1 MRSWKKKLD
10 NELDKIVRAMPS
22 DFAPAEQEAAPLKSQ
37 NRRPFRIA
45 AAATA
50 CALFLGILLPV
61 IILLG
66 PFLQNTGGIILM
78 EINPAVRLYTD
89 ENGAVTAV
97 YSENTEGDILL
108 SDETFAASLRGIPA
122 ADAAEKLAGRA
133 FAAGFVREGESAVRF
148 TVAADKNASAEEL
161 QSALEESVT
170 AYFCETGLFVPV
182 LGRTAELSAFGE
194 GNAREQAENA
204 QGTPVTVTE
213 RTAAATEP
221 NDVEESYRDSL
232 LRYTREVTDC
242 VYRTASGKKAALEEI
257 NALNEDIVAHEDN
270 AYSLPY
276 WLLAEVP
283 NFRPM
288 ENLAALMAQMEQKL
302 AEYEARYGQ
311 SLSGSDKYLLFL
323 TLNSFYGAFDLAALK
338 EGMEDLLALIEYFTG
353 IFDASAFIGIIAGDD
368 ALAQAVTALFDG
380 IGTLPETVDGYVQSA
395 LEMLRRE
402 TELALYEN
410 RAEAEK
416 QRPALSC
423 EEYRQKMQEL
433 SDNFENF
440 EDFWNSFQ

>member
-1 MRSWKKKLD
+1 MHGWKKKLD
-10 NELDKIVRAMPS
+10 RELDGFVRNMPS
-22 DFAPAEQEAAPLKSQ
+22 EFAPAGQEAAPAKSG
-37 NRRPFRIA
+37 NRRTFRIVV
-45 AAATA
+45 AATA
-50 CALFLGILLPV
+50 CTLLLAVLLPV
-61 IILLG
+61 LLVLA
-66 PFLQNTGGIILM
+66 PFANTGGVILM

-97 YSENTEGDILL
+97 YSENAEGDILL

-161 QSALEESVT
+161 QNALEESVT

-213 RTAAATEP
+213 REAAATEP
-221 NDVEESYRDSL
+221 DDVEESYRDSL

-242 VYRTASGKKAALEEI
+242 VYRTASGKKAALAEI
-257 NALNEDIVAHEDN
+257 DKLNEQITAHEDN
-270 AYSLPY
+270 EYHRSY
-276 WLLAEVP
+276 WFLAELP
-283 NFRPM
+283 NFRPT
-288 ENLAALMAQMEQKL
+288 ENLAALMVQMEQKL
-302 AEYEARYGQ
+302 DEYEVRYGQ
-311 SLSGSDKYLLFL
+311 
-323 TLNSFYGAFDLAALK
+323 TLDGMTFWALHSFYKSFDLAALK
-338 EGMEDLLALIEYFTG
+338 EGMDDLLSLIEYFTD
-353 IFDASAFIGIIAGDD
+353 IFDPSVFINIIAGDD

-380 IGTLPETVDGYVQSA
+380 IGTLPETVEGYVESA

-402 TELALYEN
+402 TAMALFEN

-416 QRPALSC
+416 QRPALSY

-433 SDNFENF
+433 ADKFGNF

>member
-1 MRSWKKKLD
+1 MHGWKKKLD
-10 NELDKIVRAMPS
+10 RELDEFVRNMPS
-22 DFAPAEQEAAPLKSQ
+22 EFAPAGQEAAPAKGG
-37 NRRPFRIA
+37 NRRTFRIV

-50 CALFLGILLPV
+50 CALLLAVLLPV
-61 IILLG
+61 FLLLG
-66 PFLQNTGGIILM
+66 PFANTGGVILM

-133 FAAGFVREGESAVRF
+133 LAAGFVREESAVRF

-161 QSALEESVT
+161 RSALESSVSS
-170 AYFCETGLFVPV
+170 YFCGKGLFVPV

-194 GNAREQAENA
+194 GNAREQAEKA

-242 VYRTASGKKAALEEI
+242 VYRTASGKKATLAEI
-257 NALNEDIVAHEDN
+257 DKLNEDIVAHADN
-270 AYSLPY
+270 EYHRSY
-276 WLLAEVP
+276 WFLAELP
-283 NFRPM
+283 NFLPT
-288 ENLAALMAQMEQKL
+288 ESLAALMERMEQKL
-302 AEYEARYGQ
+302 ADYEARYGQ
-311 SLSGSDKYLLFL
+311 TLDGMTFWA
-323 TLNSFYGAFDLAALK
+323 LNSFYEAFDLAALK
-338 EGMEDLLALIEYFTG
+338 AGMDDLLSLIEYFTG
-353 IFDASAFIGIIAGDD
+353 IFDPSVFINIIAGD
-368 ALAQAVTALFDG
+368 AEMAQAVSALFDG
-380 IGTLPETVDGYVQSA
+380 IGALPETVESYVESA

-402 TELALYEN
+402 TALALYEN

-416 QRPALSC
+416 QRPALSY
-423 EEYRQKMQEL
+423 EKYRQKMQAL
-433 SDNFENF
+433 ADGFENF
-440 EDFWNSFQ
+440 EEFWNSFQ

>member
-1 MRSWKKKLD
+1 MHGWKKKLD
-10 NELDKIVRAMPS
+10 RELDGFVRNMPS
-22 DFAPAEQEAAPLKSQ
+22 EFAPAGQEAAPAKSG
-37 NRRPFRIA
+37 NRRTFRIV

-50 CALFLGILLPV
+50 CTLLLAVLLPV
-61 IILLG
+61 LLVLA
-66 PFLQNTGGIILM
+66 PFANTGGVILM

-97 YSENTEGDILL
+97 YSENAEGDILL

-133 FAAGFVREGESAVRF
+133 LAAGFVHEDSAVRF
-148 TVAADKNASAEEL
+148 TVAADKNSSAEEL
-161 QSALEESVT
+161 RSALESSVSS
-170 AYFCETGLFVPV
+170 YFCGKGLFVPV

-194 GNAREQAENA
+194 GNAREQAEKA

-213 RTAAATEP
+213 REAAATEP
-221 NDVEESYRDSL
+221 GDVEESYRDSL
-232 LRYTREVTDC
+232 LRYTREVTDY
-242 VYRTASGKKAALEEI
+242 VYRTASGKKTALAEI
-257 NALNEDIVAHEDN
+257 NKLNEDIVAHADN
-270 AYSLPY
+270 EYHSSY
-276 WLLAEVP
+276 WFLAEVP
-283 NFRPM
+283 NFRPT
-288 ENLAALMAQMEQKL
+288 ESLAALMAQMEQKL

-311 SLSGSDKYLLFL
+311 A
-323 TLNSFYGAFDLAALK
+323 LNGMTFWALHSFYKSFDLAALK
-338 EGMEDLLALIEYFTG
+338 EGMDDLLSLIEYFTD
-353 IFDASAFIGIIAGDD
+353 IFDPSVFINIIAGDD

-380 IGTLPETVDGYVQSA
+380 IGTLPETVEGYVESA

-402 TELALYEN
+402 TAMALFEN

-416 QRPALSC
+416 QRPALSY

-433 SDNFENF
+433 ADGFENF

>member
-1 MRSWKKKLD
+1 M
-10 NELDKIVRAMPS
+10 
-22 DFAPAEQEAAPLKSQ
+22 
-37 NRRPFRIA
+37 
-45 AAATA
+45 
-50 CALFLGILLPV
+50 
-61 IILLG
+61 
-66 PFLQNTGGIILM
+66 
-78 EINPAVRLYTD
+78 
-89 ENGAVTAV
+89 
-97 YSENTEGDILL
+97 
-108 SDETFAASLRGIPA
+108 
-122 ADAAEKLAGRA
+122 
-133 FAAGFVREGESAVRF
+133 
-148 TVAADKNASAEEL
+148 
-161 QSALEESVT
+161 
-170 AYFCETGLFVPV
+170 PV
-182 LGRTAELSAFGE
+182 LGRTAELSAFGG

-221 NDVEESYRDSL
+221 DDVEESYRDSL

-283 NFRPM
+283 NFWPT

-302 AEYEARYGQ
+302 SEYEARYGQ
-311 SLSGSDKYLLFL
+311 SLSGSDKYLLCL
-323 TLNSFYGAFDLAALK
+323 TLNSCYGAVDLAAGQ
-338 EGMEDLLALIEYFTG
+338 EGMEDLLSLIEYFTG

-440 EDFWNSFQ
+440 EGFWNSFQ

>member
-1 MRSWKKKLD
+1 MHGWKKKLD
-10 NELDKIVRAMPS
+10 RELDGFVRNMPS
-22 DFAPAEQEAAPLKSQ
+22 EFAPAGQEAAPAKSG
-37 NRRPFRIA
+37 NRRTFRIV

-50 CALFLGILLPV
+50 CTLLLAVLLPV
-61 IILLG
+61 LLVLA
-66 PFLQNTGGIILM
+66 PFANTGGVILM

-97 YSENTEGDILL
+97 YSENAEGDILL

-161 QSALEESVT
+161 QNALEESVT

-213 RTAAATEP
+213 REAAATEP
-221 NDVEESYRDSL
+221 DDVEESYRDSL

-242 VYRTASGKKAALEEI
+242 VYRTASGKKAALAEI
-257 NALNEDIVAHEDN
+257 DKLNEQITAHEDN
-270 AYSLPY
+270 ALSRPY
-276 WLLAEVP
+276 WSLMKLP
-283 NFRPM
+283 NFRPT
-288 ENLAALMAQMEQKL
+288 ENLAALMVQMEQKL
-302 AEYEARYGQ
+302 DEYEVRYGQ
-311 SLSGSDKYLLFL
+311 
-323 TLNSFYGAFDLAALK
+323 TLDGMTFWALHSFYKSFDLAALK
-338 EGMEDLLALIEYFTG
+338 EGMDDLLSLIEYFTD
-353 IFDASAFIGIIAGDD
+353 IFDPSVFINIIAGDD

-380 IGTLPETVDGYVQSA
+380 IGTLPETVEGYVESA

-402 TELALYEN
+402 TAMALFEN

-416 QRPALSC
+416 QRPALSY

-433 SDNFENF
+433 ADKFGNF

>member
-10 NELDKIVRAMPS
+10 SELDKIVRAMPS
-22 DFAPAEQEAAPLKSQ
+22 DFAPAEQEAAPVKSK

-161 QSALEESVT
+161 QNALEESVT

-213 RTAAATEP
+213 REAAATEP
-221 NDVEESYRDSL
+221 DDVEESYRDSL

-242 VYRTASGKKAALEEI
+242 VYRTASGKKAALAEI
-257 NALNEDIVAHEDN
+257 DKLNEQITAHEDN
-270 AYSLPY
+270 EYHRSY
-276 WLLAEVP
+276 WFLAELP
-283 NFRPM
+283 NFRPT
-288 ENLAALMAQMEQKL
+288 ENLAALMVQMEQKL
-302 AEYEARYGQ
+302 DEYEVRYGQ
-311 SLSGSDKYLLFL
+311 
-323 TLNSFYGAFDLAALK
+323 TLDGMTFWALHSFYKSFDLAALK
-338 EGMEDLLALIEYFTG
+338 EGMDDLLSLIEYFTD
-353 IFDASAFIGIIAGDD
+353 IFDPSVFINIIAGDD

-380 IGTLPETVDGYVQSA
+380 IGTLPETVEGYVESA

-402 TELALYEN
+402 TAMALFEN

-416 QRPALSC
+416 QRPALSY

-433 SDNFENF
+433 ADKFGNF

>member
-1 MRSWKKKLD
+1 MHGWKKKLD
-10 NELDKIVRAMPS
+10 RELDGFVRNMPS
-22 DFAPAEQEAAPLKSQ
+22 EFAPAGQEAAPAKSG
-37 NRRPFRIA
+37 NRRTFRIV

-50 CALFLGILLPV
+50 CTLLLAVLLPV
-61 IILLG
+61 LLVLA
-66 PFLQNTGGIILM
+66 PFANTGGVILM

-97 YSENTEGDILL
+97 YSENAEGDILL

-133 FAAGFVREGESAVRF
+133 LAAGFVHEDSAVRF
-148 TVAADKNASAEEL
+148 TVAADKNSSAEEL
-161 QSALEESVT
+161 RSALESSVSS
-170 AYFCETGLFVPV
+170 YFCGKGLFVPV

-194 GNAREQAENA
+194 GNAREQAEKA

-213 RTAAATEP
+213 REAAATEP
-221 NDVEESYRDSL
+221 GDVEESYRDSL

-242 VYRTASGKKAALEEI
+242 VYRTASGKKAALAEI
-257 NALNEDIVAHEDN
+257 DKLNEQITAHEDN
-270 AYSLPY
+270 ALSLPY
-276 WLLAEVP
+276 WSLMKLP
-283 NFRPM
+283 NFRPT
-288 ENLAALMAQMEQKL
+288 ENLAALMVQMEQKL
-302 AEYEARYGQ
+302 DEYEVRYGQ
-311 SLSGSDKYLLFL
+311 
-323 TLNSFYGAFDLAALK
+323 TLDGMTFWALHSFYKSFDLAALK
-338 EGMEDLLALIEYFTG
+338 EGMDDLLSLIEYFTD
-353 IFDASAFIGIIAGDD
+353 IFDPSVFINIIAGDD

-380 IGTLPETVDGYVQSA
+380 IGTLPETVEGYVESA

-402 TELALYEN
+402 TAMALFEN

-416 QRPALSC
+416 QRPALSY

-433 SDNFENF
+433 ADGFENF

>member
-10 NELDKIVRAMPS
+10 SELDKIVRAMPS

-37 NRRPFRIA
+37 TRRPFRIA

-108 SDETFAASLRGIPA
+108 SDKTFAASLRGIPA

-133 FAAGFVREGESAVRF
+133 FAAGFVREDSAVRF

-182 LGRTAELSAFGE
+182 LGRTADLSAFGE

-221 NDVEESYRDSL
+221 DDVEESYRDSL

-242 VYRTASGKKAALEEI
+242 VYRTASGKKAALAEI
-257 NALNEDIVAHEDN
+257 DKLNEQITAHEDN
-270 AYSLPY
+270 ALSRPY
-276 WLLAEVP
+276 WLLAELP
-283 NFRPM
+283 NFLPT
-288 ENLAALMAQMEQKL
+288 ESLAALMVQMEQKL
-302 AEYEARYGQ
+302 DEYEVRYGQ
-311 SLSGSDKYLLFL
+311 
-323 TLNSFYGAFDLAALK
+323 TLDGMTFWALHSFYKSFDLAALK
-338 EGMEDLLALIEYFTG
+338 EGMDDLLSLIEYFTD
-353 IFDASAFIGIIAGDD
+353 IFDPSVFINIIAGDD

-380 IGTLPETVDGYVQSA
+380 IGTLPETVEGYVKSA

-402 TELALYEN
+402 TAMALFEN

-416 QRPALSC
+416 QRPALSY

-433 SDNFENF
+433 ADGFENF

>member
-1 MRSWKKKLD
+1 MRWKKKLD
-10 NELDKIVRAMPS
+10 RELDEFVRNMPS
-22 DFAPAEQEAAPLKSQ
+22 EFAPAEQEAAPPKIR

-50 CALFLGILLPV
+50 CAMLLAVLLPV
-61 IILLG
+61 LLILG
-66 PFLQNTGGIILM
+66 PFANTGGVILM

-108 SDETFAASLRGIPA
+108 SDQTFAASLRGIPA
-122 ADAAEKLAGRA
+122 ADAATKLAERA
-133 FAAGFVREGESAVRF
+133 FAAGFVREDSAVRF

-161 QSALEESVT
+161 QSALESSVT
-170 AYFCETGLFVPV
+170 SYFCETGLLVTV
-182 LGRTAELSAFGE
+182 LGRTAKLSIFGE
-194 GNAREQAENA
+194 GNAREQAEKA
-204 QGTPVTVTE
+204 QGTPATVTE
-213 RTAAATEP
+213 REAAATDP

-242 VYRTASGKKAALEEI
+242 VDRTASGKKTALAEI
-257 NALNEDIVAHEDN
+257 DALNGQITAHDDN
-270 AYSLPY
+270 ELSLPY
-276 WLLAEVP
+276 WILAELP
-283 NFRPM
+283 NFRP
-288 ENLAALMAQMEQKL
+288 EESLAALMEQMEQKL

-311 SLSGSDKYLLFL
+311 ALDGVTFL
-323 TLNSFYGAFDLAALK
+323 ALNSFYEAFDLAALK
-338 EGMEDLLALIEYFTG
+338 EGMEDLLALIEYFTD
-353 IFDASAFIGIIAGDD
+353 IFDASAFIGILAGDTEM
-368 ALAQAVTALFDG
+368 AQAVSALFEG
-380 IGTLPETVDGYVQSA
+380 IGTLPETVEGYVESA

-402 TELALYEN
+402 TALALYEN

-416 QRPALSC
+416 QRPALSY

-433 SDNFENF
+433 ADKFGNF

>member
-1 MRSWKKKLD
+1 MHGWKKKLD
-10 NELDKIVRAMPS
+10 RELDGFVRNMPS
-22 DFAPAEQEAAPLKSQ
+22 EFAPAGQEAAPAKSG
-37 NRRPFRIA
+37 NRRTFRIV

-50 CALFLGILLPV
+50 CTLLLAVLLPV
-61 IILLG
+61 LLVLA
-66 PFLQNTGGIILM
+66 PFANTGGVILM

-97 YSENTEGDILL
+97 YSENAEGDILL

-133 FAAGFVREGESAVRF
+133 LAAGFVHEDSAVRF
-148 TVAADKNASAEEL
+148 TVAADKNSSAEEL
-161 QSALEESVT
+161 RSALESSVSS
-170 AYFCETGLFVPV
+170 YFCGKGLFVPV

-204 QGTPVTVTE
+204 RGTPVTVTE
-213 RTAAATEP
+213 REAAATEP
-221 NDVEESYRDSL
+221 GDVEESYRDSL

-242 VYRTASGKKAALEEI
+242 VYRTARGKKAALAEI
-257 NALNEDIVAHEDN
+257 DKLNEDIVAHADN
-270 AYSLPY
+270 EYHRSY
-276 WLLAEVP
+276 WFLAELP
-283 NFRPM
+283 NFLPT
-288 ENLAALMAQMEQKL
+288 ESLAALMERMEQKL
-302 AEYEARYGQ
+302 ADYEARYGQ
-311 SLSGSDKYLLFL
+311 
-323 TLNSFYGAFDLAALK
+323 TLDGMTFWALHSFYKSFDLAALK
-338 EGMEDLLALIEYFTG
+338 EGMDDLLSLIEYFTD
-353 IFDASAFIGIIAGDD
+353 IFDPSVFINIIAGDD

-380 IGTLPETVDGYVQSA
+380 IGTLPETVEGYVESA

-402 TELALYEN
+402 TAMALFEN

-416 QRPALSC
+416 QRPALSY

-433 SDNFENF
+433 ADGFENF

>member
-1 MRSWKKKLD
+1 M
-10 NELDKIVRAMPS
+10 
-22 DFAPAEQEAAPLKSQ
+22 
-37 NRRPFRIA
+37 
-45 AAATA
+45 
-50 CALFLGILLPV
+50 GILLPV

-161 QSALEESVT
+161 QNALEESVT

-213 RTAAATEP
+213 REAAAEG
-221 NDVEESYRDSL
+221 
-232 LRYTREVTDC
+232 
-242 VYRTASGKKAALEEI
+242 TAKPPR
-257 NALNEDIVAHEDN
+257 VC
-270 AYSLPY
+270 
-276 WLLAEVP
+276 
-283 NFRPM
+283 R
-288 ENLAALMAQMEQKL
+288 
-302 AEYEARYGQ
+302 
-311 SLSGSDKYLLFL
+311 
-323 TLNSFYGAFDLAALK
+323 
-338 EGMEDLLALIEYFTG
+338 
-353 IFDASAFIGIIAGDD
+353 
-368 ALAQAVTALFDG
+368 
-380 IGTLPETVDGYVQSA
+380 
-395 LEMLRRE
+395 
-402 TELALYEN
+402 
-410 RAEAEK
+410 
-416 QRPALSC
+416 
-423 EEYRQKMQEL
+423 
-433 SDNFENF
+433 
-440 EDFWNSFQ
+440 

>member
-1 MRSWKKKLD
+1 MHGWKKKLD
-10 NELDKIVRAMPS
+10 RELDGFVRNMPS
-22 DFAPAEQEAAPLKSQ
+22 EFAPAGQEAAPAKSG
-37 NRRPFRIA
+37 NRRTFRIV

-50 CALFLGILLPV
+50 CTLLLAVLLPV
-61 IILLG
+61 LLVLA
-66 PFLQNTGGIILM
+66 PFANTGGVILM

-97 YSENTEGDILL
+97 YSENAEGDILL

-161 QSALEESVT
+161 QNALEESVT

-213 RTAAATEP
+213 REAAATEP
-221 NDVEESYRDSL
+221 DDVEESYRDSL

-242 VYRTASGKKAALEEI
+242 VYRTASGKKTALAEI
-257 NALNEDIVAHEDN
+257 DALNGQITAHDDN
-270 AYSLPY
+270 ELSLPY
-276 WLLAEVP
+276 WILAELP
-283 NFRPM
+283 NFRP
-288 ENLAALMAQMEQKL
+288 EESLAALMEQMEQKL

-311 SLSGSDKYLLFL
+311 ALDGVTFL
-323 TLNSFYGAFDLAALK
+323 ALNSFYEAFDLAALK
-338 EGMEDLLALIEYFTG
+338 EGVDDLLSLIEYFTG
-353 IFDASAFIGIIAGDD
+353 IFDPSVFIGILAGDTEM
-368 ALAQAVTALFDG
+368 AQAVSALFEG
-380 IGTLPETVDGYVQSA
+380 IGTLPETVEGYVESA

-402 TELALYEN
+402 TALALYEN

-416 QRPALSC
+416 QRPALSY

-433 SDNFENF
+433 ADKFGNF

>member
-10 NELDKIVRAMPS
+10 SELDKIVRAMPS
-22 DFAPAEQEAAPLKSQ
+22 DFAPAEQEAAPVKSK

-133 FAAGFVREGESAVRF
+133 LAAGFVHEDSAVRF
-148 TVAADKNASAEEL
+148 TVAADKNSSAEEL
-161 QSALEESVT
+161 RSALESSVSS
-170 AYFCETGLFVPV
+170 YFCGKGLFVPV

-194 GNAREQAENA
+194 GNAREQAEKA

-213 RTAAATEP
+213 REAAATEP
-221 NDVEESYRDSL
+221 GDVEESYRDSL

-242 VYRTASGKKAALEEI
+242 VYRTASGKKAALAEI
-257 NALNEDIVAHEDN
+257 DKLNEQITAHEDN
-270 AYSLPY
+270 ALSRPY
-276 WLLAEVP
+276 WSLMKLP
-283 NFRPM
+283 NFRPT
-288 ENLAALMAQMEQKL
+288 ENLAALMVQMEQKL
-302 AEYEARYGQ
+302 DEYEVRYGQ
-311 SLSGSDKYLLFL
+311 
-323 TLNSFYGAFDLAALK
+323 TLDGMTFWALHSFYKSFDLAALK
-338 EGMEDLLALIEYFTG
+338 EGMDDLLSLIEYFTD
-353 IFDASAFIGIIAGDD
+353 IFDPSVFINIIAGDD

-380 IGTLPETVDGYVQSA
+380 IGTLPETVEGYVESA

-402 TELALYEN
+402 TAMALFEN

-416 QRPALSC
+416 QRPALSY

-433 SDNFENF
+433 ADGFENF

>member
-1 MRSWKKKLD
+1 MHGWKKKLD
-10 NELDKIVRAMPS
+10 RELDGFVRNMPS
-22 DFAPAEQEAAPLKSQ
+22 EFAPAGQEAAPAKSG
-37 NRRPFRIA
+37 NRRTFRIV

-50 CALFLGILLPV
+50 CTLLLAVLLPV
-61 IILLG
+61 LLVLA
-66 PFLQNTGGIILM
+66 PFANTGGVILM

-97 YSENTEGDILL
+97 YSENAEGDILL

-133 FAAGFVREGESAVRF
+133 LAAGFVHEDSAVRF
-148 TVAADKNASAEEL
+148 TVAADKNSSAEEL
-161 QSALEESVT
+161 RSALESSVSS
-170 AYFCETGLFVPV
+170 YFCGKGLFVPV

-194 GNAREQAENA
+194 GNAREQAEKA

-213 RTAAATEP
+213 REAAATEP
-221 NDVEESYRDSL
+221 GDVEESYRDSL

-242 VYRTASGKKAALEEI
+242 VYRTASGKKAALAEI
-257 NALNEDIVAHEDN
+257 DKLNEQITAHEDN
-270 AYSLPY
+270 D
-276 WLLAEVP
+276 
-283 NFRPM
+283 FRPT
-288 ENLAALMAQMEQKL
+288 ENLAALMVQMEQKL
-302 AEYEARYGQ
+302 DEYEVRYGQ
-311 SLSGSDKYLLFL
+311 
-323 TLNSFYGAFDLAALK
+323 TLDGMTFWALHSFYKSFDLAALK
-338 EGMEDLLALIEYFTG
+338 EGMDDLLSLIEYFTD
-353 IFDASAFIGIIAGDD
+353 IFDPSVFINIIAGDD

-380 IGTLPETVDGYVQSA
+380 IGTLPETVEGYVESA

-402 TELALYEN
+402 TAMALFEN

-416 QRPALSC
+416 QRPALSY

-433 SDNFENF
+433 ADGFENF

>member
-10 NELDKIVRAMPS
+10 SELDKIVRAMPS
-22 DFAPAEQEAAPLKSQ
+22 DFAPAEQEAAPVKSK

-133 FAAGFVREGESAVRF
+133 LAAGFVHEDSAVRF
-148 TVAADKNASAEEL
+148 TVAADKNSSAEEL
-161 QSALEESVT
+161 RSALESSVSS
-170 AYFCETGLFVPV
+170 YFCGKGLFVPV

-194 GNAREQAENA
+194 GNAREQAEKA

-213 RTAAATEP
+213 REAAATEP
-221 NDVEESYRDSL
+221 GDVEESYRDSL

-242 VYRTASGKKAALEEI
+242 VYRTASGKKAALAEI
-257 NALNEDIVAHEDN
+257 DKLNEQITAHEDN
-270 AYSLPY
+270 ALSLPY
-276 WLLAEVP
+276 WSLMKLP
-283 NFRPM
+283 NFRPT
-288 ENLAALMAQMEQKL
+288 ENLAALMVQMEQKL
-302 AEYEARYGQ
+302 DEYEVRYGQ
-311 SLSGSDKYLLFL
+311 
-323 TLNSFYGAFDLAALK
+323 TLDGMTFWALHSFYKSFDLAALK
-338 EGMEDLLALIEYFTG
+338 EGMDDLLSLIEYFTD
-353 IFDASAFIGIIAGDD
+353 IFDPSVFINIIAGDD

-380 IGTLPETVDGYVQSA
+380 IGTLPETVEGYVESA

-402 TELALYEN
+402 TAMALFEN

-416 QRPALSC
+416 QRPALSY

-433 SDNFENF
+433 ADGFENF

>member
-1 MRSWKKKLD
+1 MHGWKKKLD
-10 NELDKIVRAMPS
+10 RELDGFVRNMPS
-22 DFAPAEQEAAPLKSQ
+22 EFAPAGQEAAPAKSG
-37 NRRPFRIA
+37 NRRTFRIV

-50 CALFLGILLPV
+50 CTLLLAVLLPV
-61 IILLG
+61 LLVLA
-66 PFLQNTGGIILM
+66 PFANTGGVILM

-97 YSENTEGDILL
+97 YSENAEGDILL

-133 FAAGFVREGESAVRF
+133 LAAGFVREESAVRF

-161 QSALEESVT
+161 RSALESSVSS
-170 AYFCETGLFVPV
+170 YFCGKGLFVPV

-194 GNAREQAENA
+194 GNAREQAEKA

-213 RTAAATEP
+213 REAAATEP
-221 NDVEESYRDSL
+221 GDVEESYRDSL

-242 VYRTASGKKAALEEI
+242 VYRTASGKKAALAEI
-257 NALNEDIVAHEDN
+257 DKLNEDIVAHADN
-270 AYSLPY
+270 EYHRSY
-276 WLLAEVP
+276 WFLAELP
-283 NFRPM
+283 NFLPT
-288 ENLAALMAQMEQKL
+288 ESLAALMERMEQKL
-302 AEYEARYGQ
+302 ADYEARYGQ
-311 SLSGSDKYLLFL
+311 TLDGMTFWA
-323 TLNSFYGAFDLAALK
+323 LNSFYEAFDLAALK
-338 EGMEDLLALIEYFTG
+338 AGMDDLLSLIEYFTD
-353 IFDASAFIGIIAGDD
+353 IFDPSVFINIIAGDD

-380 IGTLPETVDGYVQSA
+380 IGTLPETVEGYVESA

-402 TELALYEN
+402 TAMALFEN

-416 QRPALSC
+416 QRPALSY

-433 SDNFENF
+433 ADGFENF

>member
-133 FAAGFVREGESAVRF
+133 FAAGFVREDSAVRF

-242 VYRTASGKKAALEEI
+242 VYRTASGKKAALAEI
-257 NALNEDIVAHEDN
+257 DKLNEQITAHEDN
-270 AYSLPY
+270 ALSLPY
-276 WLLAEVP
+276 WSLMKLP
-283 NFRPM
+283 NFRPT
-288 ENLAALMAQMEQKL
+288 ENLAALMVQMEQKL
-302 AEYEARYGQ
+302 DEYEVRYGQ
-311 SLSGSDKYLLFL
+311 
-323 TLNSFYGAFDLAALK
+323 TLDGMTFWALHSFYKSFDLAALK
-338 EGMEDLLALIEYFTG
+338 EGMDDLLSLIEYFTD
-353 IFDASAFIGIIAGDD
+353 IFDPSVFINIIAGDD

-380 IGTLPETVDGYVQSA
+380 IGTLPETVEGYVESA

-402 TELALYEN
+402 TAMALFEN

-416 QRPALSC
+416 QRPALSY

>member
-1 MRSWKKKLD
+1 MHGWKKKLD
-10 NELDKIVRAMPS
+10 RELDGFVRNMPS
-22 DFAPAEQEAAPLKSQ
+22 EFAPAGQEAAPAKSG
-37 NRRPFRIA
+37 NRRTFRIV

-50 CALFLGILLPV
+50 CTLLLAVLLPV
-61 IILLG
+61 LLVLA
-66 PFLQNTGGIILM
+66 PFANTGGVILM

-108 SDETFAASLRGIPA
+108 SDQTFAASLRGIPA
-122 ADAAEKLAGRA
+122 ADAATKLAERA

-161 QSALEESVT
+161 QSALESSVT
-170 AYFCETGLFVPV
+170 SYFCETGLFVPV
-182 LGRTAELSAFGE
+182 LSRTAELSIFGE
-194 GNAREQAENA
+194 GNAREQAEKA
-204 QGTPVTVTE
+204 QGTPATVTE
-213 RTAAATEP
+213 REAAATDP

-242 VYRTASGKKAALEEI
+242 VYRTASGKKAALAEI
-257 NALNEDIVAHEDN
+257 DKLNEQITAHEDN
-270 AYSLPY
+270 EYHRSY
-276 WLLAEVP
+276 WFLAELP
-283 NFRPM
+283 NFRPT
-288 ENLAALMAQMEQKL
+288 ENLAALMVQMEQKL
-302 AEYEARYGQ
+302 DEYEVRYGQ
-311 SLSGSDKYLLFL
+311 
-323 TLNSFYGAFDLAALK
+323 TLDGMTFWALHSFYKSFDLAALK
-338 EGMEDLLALIEYFTG
+338 EGMDDLLSLIEYFTD
-353 IFDASAFIGIIAGDD
+353 IFDPSVFINIIAGDD

-380 IGTLPETVDGYVQSA
+380 IGTLPETVEGYVESA

-402 TELALYEN
+402 TAMALFEN

-416 QRPALSC
+416 QRPALSY

-433 SDNFENF
+433 ADKFGNF

>member
-1 MRSWKKKLD
+1 MHGWKKKLD
-10 NELDKIVRAMPS
+10 RELDEFVRNMPS
-22 DFAPAEQEAAPLKSQ
+22 EFAPAGQEAAPAKGG
-37 NRRPFRIA
+37 NRRTFRIV

-50 CALFLGILLPV
+50 CALLLAVLLPV
-61 IILLG
+61 FLLLG
-66 PFLQNTGGIILM
+66 PFANTGGVILM

-133 FAAGFVREGESAVRF
+133 LAAGFVREESAVRF

-161 QSALEESVT
+161 RSALESSVSS
-170 AYFCETGLFVPV
+170 YFCGKGLFVPV

-194 GNAREQAENA
+194 GNAREQAEKA

-213 RTAAATEP
+213 REAAATEP
-221 NDVEESYRDSL
+221 GDVEESYRDSL

-242 VYRTASGKKAALEEI
+242 VYRTASGKKAALAEI
-257 NALNEDIVAHEDN
+257 DALNKQITAHEDN
-270 AYSLPY
+270 ALSRPY
-276 WLLAEVP
+276 WLLAELP
-283 NFRPM
+283 NFLPT
-288 ENLAALMAQMEQKL
+288 ESLAALMVQMEQKL
-302 AEYEARYGQ
+302 DEYEVRYGQ
-311 SLSGSDKYLLFL
+311 
-323 TLNSFYGAFDLAALK
+323 TLDGMTFWALHSFYKSFDLAALK
-338 EGMEDLLALIEYFTG
+338 EGMDDLLSLIEYFTD
-353 IFDASAFIGIIAGDD
+353 IFDPSVFINIIAGDD

-380 IGTLPETVDGYVQSA
+380 IGTLPETVEGYVESA

-402 TELALYEN
+402 TAMALFEN

-416 QRPALSC
+416 QRPALSY

-433 SDNFENF
+433 ADGFENF